1 MPISSVHKTWNT
13 REAVRG
19 PQTRLLFQVAKET
32 TIHMDDAGRSARFG
46 SGRIWGLIMRL
57 AGLFLAGVALLA
69 ILVVGLFFVLPVM
82 LIGGIA
88 LHFYLR
94 RCLRQAR
101 QRSWDGA
108 IDAEYTVIEVR

>member
-1 MPISSVHKTWNT
+1 M
-13 REAVRG
+13 
-19 PQTRLLFQVAKET
+19 
-32 TIHMDDAGRSARFG
+32 HMDDAGRSAKIG

-69 ILVVGLFFVLPVM
+69 ILVVGLVVGLFFVLPLM

-88 LHFYLR
+88 LYFYLR
-94 RCLRQAR
+94 RRLRQAR

-108 IDAEYTVIEVR
+108 IDAEYTVIERR

>member
-1 MPISSVHKTWNT
+1 M
-13 REAVRG
+13 
-19 PQTRLLFQVAKET
+19 
-32 TIHMDDAGRSARFG
+32 HMDDAGRSAKIG

-69 ILVVGLFFVLPVM
+69 ILVVGLFFLLPLM

-88 LHFYLR
+88 LYFYLR
-94 RCLRQAR
+94 RRLRQAR

-108 IDAEYTVIEVR
+108 IDAECTVIERR

>member
-1 MPISSVHKTWNT
+1 MHI
-13 REAVRG
+13 
-19 PQTRLLFQVAKET
+19 
-32 TIHMDDAGRSARFG
+32 DDAGRSTKIG

-57 AGLFLAGVALLA
+57 AGLFLA
-69 ILVVGLFFVLPVM
+69 ILVVGLFFVLPLM

-94 RCLRQAR
+94 RRLRQAR

-108 IDAEYTVIEVR
+108 IDAEYTVIERP

>member
-1 MPISSVHKTWNT
+1 M
-13 REAVRG
+13 
-19 PQTRLLFQVAKET
+19 
-32 TIHMDDAGRSARFG
+32 HMDDAGRSAKFG

-82 LIGGIA
+82 LLGGIA
-88 LHFYLR
+88 LYFYLR
-94 RCLRQAR
+94 RRLRQAR

-108 IDAEYTVIEVR
+108 IDAEYTVIERR